1 MLSNELP
8 TLSQIFRKL
17 REENYSSAFCSWK
30 SGLVSMS
37 FLLIVSCKDTNS
49 HSNNHIKQGPT
60 ERQVYRTMWNWVT
73 MTDLNRSLA
82 CFPLIQEK
90 RVKFFLSNFD
100 DRRAHYSYFLMA
112 TYFSRWWDLTSF
124 IGQKWN
130 WCTKNIQWT
139 ILMVSKYKT
148 ILTSDTYVIIS
159 MCIDISLNK
168 FENLINKSKEVKS
181 CNCQCTYNC

>member
-1 MLSNELP
+1 MNSHLYH
-8 TLSQIFRKL
+8 K
-17 REENYSSAFCSWK
+17 SSGNSGKKIIAQHFAPEKVAEFPCPFCSL
-30 SGLVSMS
+30 SLVKTQTPI
-37 FLLIVSCKDTNS
+37 LITTLNRDLQKGRDIEQCG
-49 HSNNHIKQGPT
+49 I
-60 ERQVYRTMWNWVT
+60 WVT
-73 MTDLNRSLA
+73 TTDLNRSLA
-82 CFPLIQEK
+82 SFPLIQEK

>member
-1 MLSNELP
+1 MN
-8 TLSQIFRKL
+8 SQLYHK
-17 REENYSSAFCSWK
+17 SSGNSGKKIIAQHFAPEKVAGFPCPFCSL
-30 SGLVSMS
+30 SLVKTQTPI
-37 FLLIVSCKDTNS
+37 LITTLNRDLQKGRDIEQCG
-49 HSNNHIKQGPT
+49 I
-60 ERQVYRTMWNWVT
+60 WVT
-73 MTDLNRSLA
+73 TTDLNRSLA

-148 ILTSDTYVIIS
+148 ILTSDTYVIIP